1 MVFPSSRGRGGAQ
14 WVDVAA
20 CDEGVGRCDR
30 PVCCGVTGGFGAV
43 YRRLSA
49 VAILV
54 AQSRVVSGR
63 SRRGLGG
70 RELVGLRLCCCGD
83 RQVTISSRV
92 DEICCIRAQTG
103 VSGLFCAILNAL

>member
-1 MVFPSSRGRGGAQ
+1 M
-14 WVDVAA
+14 AA

-49 VAILV
+49 VAILA

-70 RELVGLRLCCCGD
+70 RELAGLRLCFCGD
-83 RQVTISSRV
+83 RQVTISSRG
-92 DEICCIRAQTG
+92 DEICSDGGLRG
-103 VSGLFCAILNAL
+103 VSGLFWPILNAL

>member
-1 MVFPSSRGRGGAQ
+1 M
-14 WVDVAA
+14 DVGA

-63 SRRGLGG
+63 GG
-70 RELVGLRLCCCGD
+70 HGGGSAGASWRDCGSVVAVTGRSQSALV
-83 RQVTISSRV
+83 VTRSARM
-92 DEICCIRAQTG
+92 G
-103 VSGLFCAILNAL
+103 V

>member
-63 SRRGLGG
+63 SRRGSAGASWRDCGSVVAVTG
-70 RELVGLRLCCCGD
+70 RSQSALV
-83 RQVTISSRV
+83 VTSSARM
-92 DEICCIRAQTG
+92 G
-103 VSGLFCAILNAL
+103 V